1 MFSKP
6 VHMQQDDSLP
16 RRVLLIAVLCIVGHM
31 VIAPAHATR
40 IYKSIDA
47 DGNVTYSSTPPADAK
62 QIEKIAVPSNYDI
75 DSTPSD
81 TSNLDAI
88 KAAAEELEADRL
100 QRQEEREQAR
110 KKSLEETPKPPEQPP
125 EKEIHYYPVY
135 PPYYYPG
142 RPRPPRPPHYGP
154 RPPPREP
161 KPAPFPQRPP
171 R

>member
-6 VHMQQDDSLP
+6 VYMNRDDTRSIRGLLF
-16 RRVLLIAVLCIVGHM
+16 VILLIMGSIFIV
-31 VIAPAHATR
+31 PAHATR

-62 QIEKIAVPSNYDI
+62 QTKKMDVPTNYDI
-75 DSTPSD
+75 GSTPKD

-88 KAAAEELEADRL
+88 KAAAKELEADRL
-100 QRQEEREQAR
+100 KREDEREQAR
-110 KKSLEETPKPPEQPP
+110 KKSLEESQKPAEKPPE
-125 EKEIHYYPVY
+125 KVIHYYPTY

-142 RPRPPRPPHYGP
+142 RPRPPRPPHPGP

-161 KPAPFPQRPP
+161 KPAPLPQRPP